1 MDRAGFVQSSEW
13 IRNGTKSESLIIDEI
28 GKFELDG
35 NGYYDVVKHI
45 LSSSFPGDLVLVTRN
60 IYVESVMLLF
70 ALPESSR
77 IVDVTR
83 RAQ

>member
-1 MDRAGFVQSSEW
+1 MDRAGFVQSVGW
-13 IRNGTKSESLIIDEI
+13 IRNGTKSETLIIDEI

-35 NGYYDVVKHI
+35 NGYYDVVTHI
-45 LSSSFPGDLVLVTRN
+45 LSGSFPGNLVLVTRN

-77 IVDVTR
+77 IVDVTL
-83 RAQ
+83 RA